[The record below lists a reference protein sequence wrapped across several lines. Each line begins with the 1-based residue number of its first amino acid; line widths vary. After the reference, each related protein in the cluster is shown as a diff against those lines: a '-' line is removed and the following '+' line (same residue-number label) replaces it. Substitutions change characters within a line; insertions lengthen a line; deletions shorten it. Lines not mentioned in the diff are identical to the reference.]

1 MYAYPTISIPKLHT
15 EYTAWMDELTFYK
28 EEIKIFERHLEHLI
42 ANNRDKDTL
51 AQVEHFQNVFI
62 RQKEVI
68 DTLKHNLHVS
78 EKQLTAFV
86 KKMSGMGLSSIKMDN
101 HTRLRDEMQT
111 FRKLFNDLKTEFRKF
126 ETVCML
132 SPQPALQ

>member
-15 EYTAWMDELTFYK
+15 EYTAWMEELTFYK
-28 EEIKIFERHLEHLI
+28 EEIKIFEHHLELV
-42 ANNRDKDTL
+42 ADKNGDREL
-51 AQVEHFQNVFI
+51 MAQVEHFQNVFI

-101 HTRLRDEMQT
+101 HSRLREEMQT
-111 FRKLFNDLKTEFRKF
+111 FRRLFHDLKTEFRRF
-126 ETVCML
+126 E
-132 SPQPALQ
+132 ALCNGTACV

>member
-15 EYTAWMDELTFYK
+15 EYTGWMDELTFYK
-28 EEIKIFERHLEHLI
+28 EEIKMYEHYLEGLVCK
-42 ANNRDKDTL
+42 NLSRE
-51 AQVEHFQNVFI
+51 AQAQIEHFQNVFI

-68 DTLKHNLHVS
+68 DTLKHNLNVS

-101 HTRLRDEMQT
+101 HSRLRDEMQI
-111 FRKLFNDLKTEFRKF
+111 FRKLFFEMKIEFRRF
-126 ETVCML
+126 ESICK
-132 SPQPALQ
+132 